1 MADFFEHLLGEL
13 KSGRLSREAALALLA
28 ERGARR
34 DPAPESNPARLRG
47 EPLLTTETWH
57 PADPGSG
64 PARAIRRVV
73 CVVDARSEG
82 VIARAFAAAAP
93 GIEATFLPIAGLDAE
108 AVAGGEIDY
117 AGMRAAL
124 AGAFAALGEGRDPV
138 DAVVHLPTP
147 SVPANAASIE
157 TALALLQGLHDA
169 GFAWH
174 RLLLC
179 AAHAD
184 AASRSHAEA
193 LIAIERTLRV
203 IAPDKVAT
211 VMVSGT
217 LPGDAAALETHVG
230 RIVAELGAPHPES
243 ACHEAGRRHAL
254 RSKPAAAMT
263 RPMRLRQGG
272 TYLVTGGLGALG
284 RIFADHLARA
294 FRANLVLVGRSEPDG
309 AAAGMLDRLRADGIQ
324 AVHERL
330 DVADVD
336 ALRACIARARARFG
350 GLHGVIHAAG
360 VEGRGQLFDNDIDRI
375 RRVLRPKV
383 AGTLAL
389 EDALRDCPELDFIC
403 CFSSNAAVLGDFGSF
418 DYAIAN
424 RFQMAHAQ
432 YRAEPSAPLRLAIG
446 WPFWDADGMG
456 SDGDAERTRLYL
468 DSSGQRPLEPRLGVK
483 LFELMMRGDGG
494 FCLAL
499 YGDLPRLRAL
509 LASLES
515 GRVPA
520 SQVEPQVESQIEAD
534 TGPPSAPP
542 KARPRAALRGLD
554 TARCVELELGEQIGE
569 LLKLS
574 PDRILPRQNLA
585 DYGFDSIQ
593 MSRWARQ
600 ISRHYGIEITPA
612 VFFSH
617 PSLSQVVEYLLAH
630 HGDRLRAFYAEAQP
644 IEAAALAHER
654 PRTGESSSAVGTA
667 GTPVRSP
674 DSPETG
680 VAGTAAA
687 AARSEAREEAIAIV
701 GISGRFPQARDTDAL
716 WRILSEGRDAITEIP
731 VDRFDWRPLC
741 EAAGDAPRSVSKW
754 LGVLPGIDEFD
765 PLFFDMSPREAET
778 TDPRQRLLLQ
788 EAWHAL
794 EDAGYGETGLRNDR
808 IGVFVGVE
816 QGEYQFLVGSR
827 GTLTG
832 NHDAILASRLSY
844 ALDLQGP
851 ALAINT
857 SCSSGLVAAHQA
869 CLSLRAG
876 ECDAAIAAAVNLVLT
891 PNVYIGMSGAGMLS
905 DTGRCHVFD
914 ERANG
919 MVPGEAVVAL
929 VLKRLSRANAD
940 RDPIHAVIAGSGIN
954 YDGRTNGITA
964 PNGAAQARLIRETC
978 AKAGVRPQDI
988 DYVVAHGT
996 ATRLGD
1002 PVEVGALD
1010 QVFRTDEKR
1019 QYCALTSTK
1028 SNLGHTFAASGLV
1041 SLVCLVLA
1049 LKHRII
1055 PASLHCEQPSDYIDW
1070 PNSAFYVNR
1079 ANRPWPRSEGRPRL
1093 GAVSAFGMS
1102 GTNAHMILREPGAPA
1117 PTAVATAPLRL
1128 LALSATSDSALR
1140 QRIEDLLA
1148 WLRAESPDADALSAV
1163 SHTLLAHRSHF
1174 AHRCAIVAEDAEQAL
1189 SLLEAALDA
1198 VRNPSIVRGKV
1209 AADFEERP
1217 ALAKYADGILRTLPS
1232 LESDRAAYR
1241 ESLVA
1246 LADLYVQGYRLDWRA
1261 LYPAQPPIRVRL
1273 PLYPFSRQ
1281 RYWCDP
1287 QTASP
1292 MPPAADAAAMPGR
1305 APDDAD
1311 GSASTSV
1318 VQAGMQWLAPAWEAV
1333 ETAQLAT
1340 DAGSA
1345 FAIPSARPLVVGG
1358 GVIAR
1363 DSVSG
1368 SYPRAVFAEADAGA
1382 EALSA
1387 MIESH
1392 PDIDHV
1398 IWIAPQTP
1406 IDADE
1411 ALIAA
1416 QRDGVVALFSLIK
1429 TLLAH
1434 GYGARRLA
1442 WTVVTFRALEVDRG
1456 AELEPVHAGAHGLI
1470 GSMVKE
1476 YPQWAARVLDL
1487 NSDADW
1493 HGCRWAHVPADARAH
1508 PWACRHQRW
1517 YRQSLVAVRKP
1528 AAPSATP
1535 ALPRGVYAVVGG
1547 AGHVGTVWTEHAI
1560 RETGSQVVW
1569 IGRRPL
1575 DDRIRAAI
1583 DRLSAFGPAPEY
1595 LVADAADPAQL
1606 TAAKAEIVRRHGRVD
1621 GLVLSS
1627 IHLDPR
1633 PLEQMDEAHLH
1644 AALRAK
1650 LDVGIHAV
1658 GAFSDEPL
1666 RLLVFFSSVI
1676 SFVRNPLQ
1684 SGYAAG
1690 CAFSDAYARMMRQR
1704 FAATGG
1710 PAVKIVNWGFW
1721 NRQEN
1726 LELDGFAKMAQ
1737 MGIGLIDPVDGMAA
1751 LDYLLDAP
1759 LDQMGVVRTT
1769 KPTLIEGM
1777 SPKAAYELQ
1786 SRHAPPDMADL
1797 QARVRAAAKHHQ
1809 ARIAQRSDT

>member
-1 MADFFEHLLGEL
+1 VADFFEHLLGEL
-13 KSGRLSREAALALLA
+13 KSGRLTREAALALLA
-28 ERGARR
+28 DRGARR
-34 DPAPESNPARLRG
+34 ASAPEGNPARLRG

-57 PADPGSG
+57 PVDLRPGQ
-64 PARAIRRVV
+64 ARDVRRIV

-93 GIEATFLPIAGLDAE
+93 GIEATLLPIAGLDADR
-108 AVAGGEIDY
+108 GDEIDF
-117 AGMRAAL
+117 AGTRAAI
-124 AGAFAALGEGRDPV
+124 ATAFAALGERQGRV
-138 DAVVHLPTP
+138 DALVHLPTP
-147 SVPANAASIE
+147 SGPATCASIE

-169 GFAWH
+169 GFAWS

-179 AAHAD
+179 AGHAD
-184 AASRSHAEA
+184 APSRSHAEA

-203 IAPDKVAT
+203 IAPDKAAT
-211 VMVSGT
+211 VMVSET
-217 LPGDAAALETHVG
+217 LPDDAAALETHVA
-230 RIVAELGAPHPES
+230 RIVAELGTPHPGS
-243 ACHEAGRRHAL
+243 CRYRAGRRHGL

-263 RPMRLRQGG
+263 RSMRLRQGG
-272 TYLVTGGLGALG
+272 TYLITGGLGALG
-284 RIFADHLARA
+284 RIFAAHLAQA
-294 FRANLVLVGRSEPDG
+294 FRANLVLIGRGEPDA

-324 AVHERL
+324 VVHERL

-336 ALRACIARARARFG
+336 ALRACTERARARFG

-360 VEGRGQLFDNDIDRI
+360 VEGRGLLFDNDIDRM

-403 CFSSNAAVLGDFGSF
+403 CFSSNSAVLGDFGSF

-432 YRAEPSAPLRLAIG
+432 HGADPSGPLRLAIG
-446 WPFWDADGMG
+446 WPFWEAGGMG
-456 SDGDAERTRLYL
+456 SDSDAERTRLYL
-468 DSSGQRPLEPRLGVK
+468 ESSGQQPLEPRLGVK

-494 FCLAL
+494 FCLAM
-499 YGDLPRLRAL
+499 YGDLPKLRAL
-509 LASLES
+509 LASIES
-515 GRVPA
+515 GRIPA
-520 SQVEPQVESQIEAD
+520 PPSEPQ
-534 TGPPSAPP
+534 SAAP
-542 KARPRAALRGLD
+542 KARARAALRGLD
-554 TARCVELELGEQIGE
+554 IARCVELELGEQIGE

-574 PDRILPRQNLA
+574 PERILPRQNLA

-617 PSLSQVVEYLLAH
+617 PSLSRVVEYLLEH
-630 HGDRLRAFYAEAQP
+630 HGDRLRAFYAEAES
-644 IEAAALAHER
+644 IDAAASAQR
-654 PRTGESSSAVGTA
+654 VPRTAESSPVAGASGSPDRTPASAETGSGAGAGAGAISGTA
-667 GTPVRSP
+667 TVS
-674 DSPETG
+674 
-680 VAGTAAA
+680 A
-687 AARSEAREEAIAIV
+687 AARSEARDEAIAIV

-716 WRILSEGRDAITEIP
+716 WRILSEGRDAISEIP
-731 VDRFDWRPLC
+731 VDRFDWRPLY

-816 QGEYQFLVGSR
+816 QGEYQFLVGPR

-891 PNVYIGMSGAGMLS
+891 PHVYIGMSGAGMLS
-905 DTGRCHVFD
+905 ETGRCHVFD
-914 ERANG
+914 DRANG

-940 RDPIHAVIAGSGIN
+940 RDPIHAVVAGSGIN

-978 AKAGVRPQDI
+978 AKAAVRPQDI

-1041 SLVCLVLA
+1041 SLVCLILA
-1049 LKHRII
+1049 MKHRTI
-1055 PASLHCEQPSDYIDW
+1055 PASLHCEHPSDYIDW

-1079 ANRPWPRSEGRPRL
+1079 TNRPWPRSEGRPRF

-1102 GTNAHMILREPGAPA
+1102 GTNAHMVLREPDAPA
-1117 PTAVATAPLRL
+1117 PAPVATAPLRL
-1128 LALSATSDSALR
+1128 LALSATTDSALR
-1140 QRIEDLLA
+1140 QRIEDLLV

-1174 AHRCAIVAEDAEQAL
+1174 AHRCAIVAEDVEQAL
-1189 SLLEAALDA
+1189 SLLEAALNA

-1217 ALAKYADGILRTLPS
+1217 ALAKYADGILRSLPG
-1232 LESDRAAYR
+1232 LESERAAYR

-1246 LADLYVQGYRLDWRA
+1246 LADLYVQGYRLDWRV
-1261 LYPAQPPIRVRL
+1261 LYPLQPPVRVRL

-1287 QTASP
+1287 QGASST
-1292 MPPAADAAAMPGR
+1292 PPATDGAAMSDR
-1305 APDDAD
+1305 APDDDDAP
-1311 GSASTSV
+1311 ASTSV

-1345 FAIPSARPLVVGG
+1345 FAIPSARPLVIGG

-1368 SYPRAVFAEADAGA
+1368 SYPRAVFAGADAAA
-1382 EALSA
+1382 EAISA
-1387 MIESH
+1387 TIEPH

-1398 IWIAPQTP
+1398 VWIAPQTP

-1416 QRDGVVALFSLIK
+1416 QREGVVALFSLIK
-1429 TLLAH
+1429 ALLSH
-1434 GYGARRLA
+1434 GYGSRTLA

-1456 AELEPVHAGAHGLI
+1456 AELEPAHAGAHGLI
-1470 GSMVKE
+1470 GSMIKE

-1528 AAPSATP
+1528 PVASVAP
-1535 ALPRGVYAVVGG
+1535 ALQRGVHVVVGG
-1547 AGHVGTVWTEHAI
+1547 AGHVGTVWTEHVM
-1560 RETGSQVVW
+1560 RETGSQIVW

-1575 DDRIRAAI
+1575 DDRIQAAI

-1595 LVADAADPAQL
+1595 IVADAADAAQMA
-1606 TAAKAEIVRRHGRVD
+1606 AAKDEIVRRHGRVD

-1658 GAFSDEPL
+1658 RAFSGEPL
-1666 RLLVFFSSVI
+1666 RLLLFFSSVI

-1690 CAFSDAYARMMRQR
+1690 CAFSDAYARMLRQR
-1704 FAATGG
+1704 FASTGG
-1710 PAVKIVNWGFW
+1710 PSVKVVNWGFW

-1737 MGIGLIDPVDGMAA
+1737 MGIGLIESADGMAA

-1777 SPKAAYELQ
+1777 SPKAAYELHP
-1786 SRHAPPDMADL
+1786 RHAPPDMADL
-1797 QARVRAAAKHHQ
+1797 QARVRAAAKSHQ